1 MRVGISILLVALF
14 GGVASAGP
22 ADCCDP
28 GMHPTPN
35 SSCHPVP
42 ARPTPCDQVQLSGC
56 PDFVCEP
63 ELSSFVTPLAA
74 GIRVS
79 GGEFSNVL
87 SPEPVPPCMRSAE
100 ERAMADHVAIRYI
113 SGKLF
118 LRNRVLLI

>member
-1 MRVGISILLVALF
+1 MRFGISILLFALF

-28 GMHPTPN
+28 AMHPTPN
-35 SSCHPVP
+35 SSCHHVP
-42 ARPTPCDQVQLSGC
+42 ARPAPCDQVQLSGC

-63 ELSSFVTPLAA
+63 ELSSFATPLAA

-79 GGEFSNVL
+79 GGQFSNVL
-87 SPEPVPPCMRSAE
+87 SPDPVQPGMPSAE
-100 ERAMADHVAIRYI
+100 EPAMADHVANRYI